1 MSCSGWMHIVA
12 AHHGV
17 SLAEAA
23 EIVRDAR
30 GIAIAPAI
38 GDGIA
43 LEEDGAIFWNHGVG
57 F

>member
-1 MSCSGWMHIVA
+1 MSCSGWMHTVA
-12 AHHGV
+12 AHHGI

-23 EIVRDAR
+23 EIVRGACS
-30 GIAIAPAI
+30 IAVAAAI
-38 GDGIA
+38 GYGIA